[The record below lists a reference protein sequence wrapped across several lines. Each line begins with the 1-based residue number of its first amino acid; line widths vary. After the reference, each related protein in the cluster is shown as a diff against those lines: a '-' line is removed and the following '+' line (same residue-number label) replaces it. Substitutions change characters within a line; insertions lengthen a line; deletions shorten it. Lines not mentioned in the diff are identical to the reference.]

1 MMNAAIKG
9 RSLKSRVMF
18 AFLMSLIT
26 TSVVVFVTVWSQLGW
41 SEAFF
46 EKWLSIFSI
55 DYPVVVLMVLFFG
68 PRLQQRFFIFKAG
81 SPHPT
86 KASLLRFA
94 LVMASLTVSAAC
106 FVGLLLNLGLSSQLV
121 HSFIQVFPFAYLTA
135 IPFILLLAPRLQARV
150 DQWLN

>member
-1 MMNAAIKG
+1 MNIAIKG
-9 RSLKSRVMF
+9 RSLKSRVVF
-18 AFLMSLIT
+18 AFLMSLVT

-68 PRLQQRFFIFKAG
+68 PRLQQRFFIFNSG
-81 SPHPT
+81 STGPT

-94 LVMASLTVSAAC
+94 LVMASLTVSIAC
-106 FVGLLLNLGLSSQLV
+106 FVGLLLNLGLSSQLF

-150 DQWLN
+150 DLWLN